1 MEAFGGH
8 LARLGQEL
16 GIQTRTVRLTLP
28 VAPSGGEGHQPGALS
43 SVMDGVRD
51 LADVLGARWYCL
63 PLDLLRPGAH
73 GAVLDEAQTLV
84 LRDSRLFV
92 NLIAADPDVI
102 SIEGAHSASRFI
114 LSLARRGNTGID
126 NFRVGVSAAC
136 PAGTPFFPFS
146 RHEGDEP
153 GFSLALETASLAL
166 QCAERARAEQ
176 GSLLEFQE
184 RLIEALAAEMR
195 RVDAFGRVLEEA
207 SGVEYRGL
215 DGSLAPFP
223 DGVTSIGRL
232 VELLGPSP
240 VGAHGTIFITSV
252 LSDAIKTACVRA
264 QARTVGFNGVMYSL
278 LEDNGLA
285 GANNLRAVTIEKLAV
300 FSTVCGCGIDMVP
313 VPGTMFA
320 EDLAGIGSPENP
332 AGVDDLDA
340 GQGTDARIHILSCRL
355 SLADRSVT
363 HGPRAASGLRIPDR
377 FPRARPS
384 LVRAAA
390 RASLDPAPGSGRCP
404 GDPQMRIPSP
414 PGPPPARGRD

>member
-1 MEAFGGH
+1 MIRSLTMGVPIYSRSKQALARQLEAFGGH

-195 RVDAFGRVLEEA
+195 RVDAFGRALEEA

-320 EDLAGIGSPENP
+320 EDLAGLVLDISALAVRLRKPL
-332 AGVDDLDA
+332 GVRVLPIPTRTVNEMTQLNLDFLCDSRVMDVGISA
-340 GQGTDARIHILSCRL
+340 SAPMLSGGAWRY
-355 SLADRSVT
+355 AAN
-363 HGPRAASGLRIPDR
+363 RAESEKK
-377 FPRARPS
+377 
-384 LVRAAA
+384 
-390 RASLDPAPGSGRCP
+390 
-404 GDPQMRIPSP
+404 
-414 PGPPPARGRD
+414 